1 MVSWDV
7 ERSPMS
13 VQLLV
18 RLGADYGLPAEVAL
32 DSTGLTTERLRDT
45 SATVSAHQELTVIAN
60 ILQALGDPPGLGLEA
75 GIRYH
80 LTTYGIWG
88 FAMISSPTWR
98 SALDIGLRYLDLTF
112 AFTRIRA
119 RDGGT
124 EFHLVLDTPDI
135 PPALQRFVVERDS
148 AAIQTIQHELFAS
161 PIHVR
166 EIRYNFAAPPS
177 GTRRYAEIF
186 GVVPAFDAPEC
197 AVGIPPE
204 ILDLPLP
211 QANEHTTAIARD
223 QCRQLLASRH
233 ARTGL
238 AGRVR
243 DHLLTRTA
251 SPPHSEQVAAA
262 LHLSERTLRRR
273 LAEEGVTF
281 RGLLDEMREQL
292 AEEFL
297 VTGGMSVAEVARR
310 LGYVEVSSFSQAFRR
325 WKNVGPREFRARQA
339 GCHRAAAADV
349 RSAVGA

>member
-1 MVSWDV
+1 MVRWDV

-18 RLGADYGLPAEVAL
+18 GLGADHGLPAPVCLE
-32 DSTGLTTERLRDT
+32 STGLAEEGLREVGTTASPR
-45 SATVSAHQELTVIAN
+45 QELMVMAN
-60 ILQALGDPPGLGLEA
+60 LLRVLGNPPGLGLEA

-98 SALDIGLRYLDLTF
+98 SAIDTGLRYLDLTF
-112 AFTRIRA
+112 AFTRIQA
-119 RDGGT
+119 RDRGA

-135 PPALQRFVVERDS
+135 PLALRRFVIERDS

-161 PIHVR
+161 PIP
-166 EIRYNFAAPPS
+166 IRDISYTFPAPGS
-177 GTRRYAEIF
+177 GVRRYAEIF
-186 GVVPAFDAPEC
+186 GVRPAFDAPEC

-211 QANEHTTAIARD
+211 QANEHTTAIARE

-233 ARTGL
+233 ARAGV

-243 DHLLTRTA
+243 DHLLARTA
-251 SPPHSEQVAAA
+251 APPDAEQVAAA
-262 LHLSERTLRRR
+262 LHMSERTLRRR

-281 RGLLDEMREQL
+281 HGLLDEIREQL

-297 VTGGMSVAEVARR
+297 VTGGMSVAEVAQR

-325 WKNVGPREFRARQA
+325 RKNVGPREFRARQLA
-339 GCHRAAAADV
+339 RPRSPAA
-349 RSAVGA
+349 

>member
-1 MVSWDV
+1 MVRWDV

-18 RLGADYGLPAEVAL
+18 RLGADFGLSAEASL
-32 DSTGLTTERLRDT
+32 KSTGLTVESLRDT
-45 SATVSAHQELTVIAN
+45 RATVTARQELAVIAN
-60 ILQALGDPPGLGLEA
+60 TLGALGDPPGLGLEA

-98 SALDIGLRYLDLTF
+98 SAIDIGLRYLDLTF

-119 RDGGT
+119 RARPE

-135 PPALQRFVVERDS
+135 PLALQRFVIERDS
-148 AAIQTIQHELFAS
+148 AAIQTIQHEIFAS
-161 PIHVR
+161 PIRLKEVS
-166 EIRYNFAAPPS
+166 YPFAAPPS
-177 GTRRYAEIF
+177 GALRYAEIL
-186 GVVPAFDAPEC
+186 GVVPTFDAPEC
-197 AVGIPPE
+197 AVGIPAE

-211 QANEHTTAIARD
+211 QANEHTAAIARE

-233 ARTGL
+233 ARTGV

-243 DHLLTRTA
+243 DHLLARPG
-251 SPPHSEQVAAA
+251 SPPDAEQVAAA
-262 LHLSERTLRRR
+262 LHMSERTLRRR

-281 RGLLDEMREQL
+281 RGLLDEIREQL
-292 AEEFL
+292 AEEYL
-297 VTGGMSVAEVARR
+297 ITGGMSVAEVAGR

-325 WKNVGPREFRARQA
+325 WKNVGPREFRASQLSRRRSPAA
-339 GCHRAAAADV
+339 GV
-349 RSAVGA
+349 SSAVGA

>member
-1 MVSWDV
+1 VHWDI

-18 RLGADYGLPAEVAL
+18 RLGADYGLPPAAAL
-32 DSTGLTTERLRDT
+32 QSTGLDAERLRDP
-45 SATVSAHQELTVIAN
+45 SATVSGRQELAVIAN
-60 ILQALGDPPGLGLEA
+60 LLRELGDPPGLGLEA

-98 SALDIGLRYLDLTF
+98 SAIDIGLRYLDLTF

-119 RDGGT
+119 RDRGS

-135 PPALQRFVVERDS
+135 PLALQRFVVERDS
-148 AAIQTIQHELFAS
+148 AAIQTIQRELFAS
-161 PIHVR
+161 QIHIR
-166 EIRYNFAAPPS
+166 EIRYAFAAPPS
-177 GTRRYAEIF
+177 GAHRFAEIF
-186 GVVPAFDAPEC
+186 GVVPAFDAAES

-211 QANEHTTAIARD
+211 LANEHTTAIARE

-243 DHLLTRTA
+243 DHLLVSPA
-251 SPPHSEQVAAA
+251 SPPDSEQIAAV
-262 LHLSERTLRRR
+262 LHMSERTLRRR

-281 RGLLDEMREQL
+281 RGLLDEIREQL

-297 VTGGMSVAEVARR
+297 MTGGMPVAEVARR

-325 WKNVGPREFRARQA
+325 WKNVGPREFRARQ
-339 GCHRAAAADV
+339 GTSAA
-349 RSAVGA
+349 